1 MPTVSIRVS
10 DELKSRLDTL
20 AQESESTLSGVIVE
34 ALNSI
39 TGLGR
44 EDYPEETAPY
54 TINNANRLILR
65 NTELLLAHCQDL
77 DEDERKS
84 HAKNATILEEGFT
97 GEYRHAFAALRP
109 EIPSARCDELFDIL
123 DMFCVLR
130 ASYDKLPDDE
140 KAEVE
145 ERDISF
151 RGFDY
156 SDDEETALPGYV
168 EYLFADDRY
177 TELAV
182 PLSRF
187 SDDGNSHHRNLDIY
201 RRMLHCFNQLWR
213 KHIISFDLLSL
224 DEIKQV
230 VSAPTT
236 PATRRRSKWQ
246 ATPIWLRQ
254 KQRTRGRCSA

>member
-65 NTELLLAHCQDL
+65 NTELLLAHCPDL
-77 DEDERKS
+77 DEEDREY
-84 HAKNATILEEGFT
+84 HARNATILEEGFT
-97 GEYRHAFAALRP
+97 GEYHHVFAALRP

-123 DMFCVLR
+123 DMFRVLR
-130 ASYDKLPDDE
+130 ASYNKLSDDE

-168 EYLFADDRY
+168 EFLFDDDRY
-177 TELAV
+177 TELKE
-182 PLSRF
+182 PLARF
-187 SDDGNSHHRNLDIY
+187 SDGGNSHHRNLDIY
-201 RRMLHCFNQLWR
+201 RRMLRCFSQLWR

-230 VSAPTT
+230 VSAAPYN
-236 PATRRRSKWQ
+236 S
-246 ATPIWLRQ
+246 
-254 KQRTRGRCSA
+254 GY

>member
-20 AQESESTLSGVIVE
+20 AQESESTLSGVIIE

-65 NTELLLAHCQDL
+65 NTELILSQCEGL
-77 DEDERKS
+77 DKDERD
-84 HAKNATILEEGFT
+84 HHTQNARILEEGFT
-97 GEYRHAFAALRP
+97 GEYHRVFAALKP
-109 EIPSARCDELFDIL
+109 EIPSSRSDELLDIL
-123 DMFCVLR
+123 DMFRVLR
-130 ASYDKLPDDE
+130 ATYDSLDDKE
-140 KAEVE
+140 RAEIE

-156 SDDEETALPGYV
+156 SDDGETALPGYV
-168 EYLFADDRY
+168 EYLFEEERY
-177 TELAV
+177 TELAE

-187 SDDGNSHHRNLDIY
+187 SDDGNSHHRNLDVY
-201 RRMLHCFNQLWR
+201 RRMNRCFSQIWR
-213 KHIISFDLLSL
+213 KHLLTGRLLSL
-224 DEIKQV
+224 DEIKKV
-230 VSAPTT
+230 VSAIPHN
-236 PATRRRSKWQ
+236 S
-246 ATPIWLRQ
+246 
-254 KQRTRGRCSA
+254 GY

>member
-65 NTELLLAHCQDL
+65 NTELLLAHCPDL
-77 DEDERKS
+77 DEADREH
-84 HAKNATILEEGFT
+84 HARNVTILEEGFT
-97 GEYRHAFAALRP
+97 GEYHHVFAALHS

-123 DMFCVLR
+123 DMFRVLR
-130 ASYDKLPDDE
+130 ASYNQLSDDE

-156 SDDEETALPGYV
+156 SDDEAALPGYV
-168 EYLFADDRY
+168 EFLFEDDRY
-177 TELAV
+177 TELKE
-182 PLSRF
+182 PLARF
-187 SDDGNSHHRNLDIY
+187 SDDGNSHHRNIDIY
-201 RRMLHCFNQLWR
+201 RRMLRCFNQLWR
-213 KHIISFDLLSL
+213 KHLISFDLLSL

-230 VSAPTT
+230 VSAAPYN
-236 PATRRRSKWQ
+236 S
-246 ATPIWLRQ
+246 
-254 KQRTRGRCSA
+254 GY

>member
-1 MPTVSIRVS
+1 
-10 DELKSRLDTL
+10 
-20 AQESESTLSGVIVE
+20 
-34 ALNSI
+34 
-39 TGLGR
+39 
-44 EDYPEETAPY
+44 
-54 TINNANRLILR
+54 
-65 NTELLLAHCQDL
+65 
-77 DEDERKS
+77 
-84 HAKNATILEEGFT
+84 
-97 GEYRHAFAALRP
+97 
-109 EIPSARCDELFDIL
+109 
-123 DMFCVLR
+123 MFRVLR
-130 ASYDKLPDDE
+130 ASYDKLPDGE
-140 KAEVE
+140 KAEVG

-230 VSAPTT
+230 VSAPPQLQLLGGDLNGRQRQSGSDKSSAQEADAQRE
-236 PATRRRSKWQ
+236 PADRVPEGEGPDVRLVRRGPGCRHPCEEEQLPAHNFVPKAIRAPDERPPTSASTSTSISAASWRFRPS
-246 ATPIWLRQ
+246 T
-254 KQRTRGRCSA
+254 GRCARLSSR

>member
-20 AQESESTLSGVIVE
+20 AQESESTLPGIIVE

-65 NTELLLAHCQDL
+65 NTELLLAHCPDL
-77 DEDERKS
+77 DEADREY
-84 HAKNATILEEGFT
+84 HAQNATILEEGFA
-97 GEYRHAFAALRP
+97 GEYHHVFAALRP
-109 EIPSARCDELFDIL
+109 EIPSVRCDELFDIL
-123 DMFCVLR
+123 DMFRVLR
-130 ASYDKLPDDE
+130 ASYDKLSEDE

-145 ERDISF
+145 ERVISF

-168 EYLFADDRY
+168 EFLFEDDRY
-177 TELAV
+177 TELKE
-182 PLSRF
+182 PLARF

-201 RRMLHCFNQLWR
+201 RRMLRCFNQLWR

-230 VSAPTT
+230 VSAAPYN
-236 PATRRRSKWQ
+236 S
-246 ATPIWLRQ
+246 
-254 KQRTRGRCSA
+254 GY